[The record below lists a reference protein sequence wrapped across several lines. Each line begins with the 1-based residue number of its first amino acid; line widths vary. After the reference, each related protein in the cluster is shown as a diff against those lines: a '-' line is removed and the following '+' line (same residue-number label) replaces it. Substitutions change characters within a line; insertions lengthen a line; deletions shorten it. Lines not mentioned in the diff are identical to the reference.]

1 MIHNLILVDQTA
13 YVKVRFISE
22 SIRVINNLIEH
33 IDRED
38 EEVILFST
46 YIEKAFDSVDHSF
59 LFAIYK
65 DMVLKQISLT
75 LLECFFL
82 MLKVA

>member
-46 YIEKAFDSVDHSF
+46 YIEKAFDSVDHSL
-59 LFAIYK
+59 LFATYK

-75 LLECFFL
+75 SLECFFL